1 MRGFFWLLGGLAL
14 TATAGTGAASAAS
27 TLPQL
32 NHEFYASQVIW
43 LAVSFLI
50 LYVIMWRFVLP
61 RISHILEERQDRI
74 EGNLE
79 RAETIRR
86 EAQATAEAYEKAV
99 SEARA
104 AAQTVIAKA
113 RDKMAADAATH
124 HGKLGQ
130 RLTAEIAEAEGRI
143 LGAKNEAMAHLRD
156 VAVEVAS
163 TAAERLAGERV
174 DPRVVG
180 RVVDGVLKERS

>member
-1 MRGFFWLLGGLAL
+1 MRGFIRLLGGLAL
-14 TATAGTGAASAAS
+14 TVAAGTGAASAA

-32 NHEFYASQVIW
+32 DHEFYASQVIW
-43 LAVSFLI
+43 LAISFVI
-50 LYVIMWRFVLP
+50 LYVVMWRFALP

-86 EAQATAEAYEKAV
+86 EAQVTAEAYDKAV

-104 AAQTVIAKA
+104 AAQSVIATA
-113 RDKMAADAATH
+113 RDRMAADAAAH
-124 HGKLGQ
+124 HAKLGQ
-130 RLTAEIAEAEGRI
+130 RLAAEIAEAEGRI
-143 LGAKNEAMAHLRD
+143 LEAKQEAMAHLRD
-156 VAVEVAS
+156 VAVEVTS

-180 RVVDGVLKERS
+180 RIVDHVLKERS